1 MQDLNKAK
9 LGLQTNKIQDII
21 MHLWEMVT
29 RWLISNI

>member
-21 MHLWEMVT
+21 MYLLEMVT
-29 RWLISNI
+29 G